1 VERAPAGGAAALEV
15 GAWASYFARDFAQ
28 AAQFA
33 EDGALAAEDA
43 PTRARCLAAGGRTR
57 HAAGDLAQAELLL
70 GEAFA
75 LAEGA
80 DRVAAAG
87 WLGVLRAHQSR
98 TDEALALL
106 RPAARGQTGVEHTSA
121 TMHALLFTGHAH
133 ALAGRPAQALSAFT
147 RYTAEVERR
156 QVPRF
161 AGRAVNFAGWVL
173 RSLGAYAE
181 ALDHHHQALEA
192 GRGQGTADVTIAALE
207 DLAEQALETGDA
219 DGAAARLAEAGALLR
234 GDLVFGWRLRLKHQL
249 ISGRLALV
257 GGEAERARAEA
268 GALAS
273 RATELGVPRYA
284 SVARLLGYRADHAL
298 GVPVDHAAVEADLDL
313 LDRCVAIEA
322 WWWTCDLATDFGLA
336 AWRDRALDRASRLAR
351 DTSEYSD
358 VLRQEADR
366 RLTRRSDRHP
376 GRGGGLWLRL

>member
-1 VERAPAGGAAALEV
+1 
-15 GAWASYFARDFAQ
+15 
-28 AAQFA
+28 
-33 EDGALAAEDA
+33 
-43 PTRARCLAAGGRTR
+43 RTR

-133 ALAGRPAQALSAFT
+133 ALAGRPAQALAAFT

-173 RSLGAYAE
+173 RNLGAYPE
-181 ALDHHHQALEA
+181 ALDHHHEALA
-192 GRGQGTADVTIAALE
+192 AGQGTADVTIAALE
-207 DLAEQALETGDA
+207 DLAEQALEAGDA

-234 GDLVFGWRLRLKHQL
+234 GDLVFGWRLRLKYQL

-257 GGEAERARAEA
+257 RGEAERARAEA
-268 GALAS
+268 GGLAAS
-273 RATELGVPRYA
+273 AAELGVPRYE
-284 SVARLLGYRADHAL
+284 SVARLLGYQADHAL
-298 GVPVDHAAVEADLDL
+298 GVPVDYAAVDADLDL
-313 LDRCVAIEA
+313 LDRC
-322 WWWTCDLATDFGLA
+322 
-336 AWRDRALDRASRLAR
+336 
-351 DTSEYSD
+351 
-358 VLRQEADR
+358 
-366 RLTRRSDRHP
+366 
-376 GRGGGLWLRL
+376 